1 MPAECALSIP
11 VPIFKRKG
19 DIWNCSCSRAVKLL
33 EHGMNVVERML
44 EKKFLRIVS
53 VDEMQFGF
61 MPERN
66 NSCHI
71 YLEKDARRE

>member
-1 MPAECALSIP
+1 MPAECALSIH

-44 EKKFLRIVS
+44 EKKVS
-53 VDEMQFGF
+53 
-61 MPERN
+61 
-66 NSCHI
+66 
-71 YLEKDARRE
+71 